1 MFVARG
7 GAQFESVSMFARTDS
22 ALGHDGLVIN
32 PIAPVVPPGRMKQT
46 RQPDFALPR
55 GMHLRPWRQ
64 SDARVLVQSCLDPD
78 IQHWN
83 RPGQLTIDALGRQ
96 LLREAHG
103 ELDAGGPRPF
113 AAFLDVSGIWAPT
126 AAFTAA
132 EAHMPSATQQFAA
145 LAEQT
150 AARLVRGRGQGAVA
164 GAVRVVRGR
173 CRALR

>member
-1 MFVARG
+1 MTTPPA
-7 GAQFESVSMFARTDS
+7 ARTGS
-22 ALGHDGLVIN
+22 AD
-32 PIAPVVPPGRMKQT
+32 T
-46 RQPDFALPR
+46 AL
-55 GMHLRPWRQ
+55 
-64 SDARVLVQSCLDPD
+64 
-78 IQHWN
+78 
-83 RPGQLTIDALGRQ
+83 Q

-103 ELDAGGPRPF
+103 ELDAGSRPF